1 MENHGVIRRVLTIG
15 LAVAVQAGAVYAP
28 FLHAH
33 VDEDADHHQA
43 TSVHAHFS
51 GHVPSH
57 ATHDGATVDDRDH
70 DRAIYLQGFVAVQP
84 VPFEIPAAAPALF
97 DLTSPPERPAHTT
110 VEVTHG
116 HDPPLVSALDS
127 RPPPF
132 FLS

>member
-1 MENHGVIRRVLTIG
+1 VIRRVLTFG
-15 LAVAVQAGAVYAP
+15 LAVAVQMGAVYAP

-33 VDEDADHHQA
+33 VDEDADHHQP

-51 GHVPSH
+51 GHTPSH
-57 ATHDGATVDDRDH
+57 APCAGASADHPDH
-70 DRAIYLQGFVAVQP
+70 DRAIYLQVFVAVQP
-84 VPFEIPAAAPALF
+84 VPFEVPAAASSPF
-97 DLTSPPERPAHTT
+97 DLVAPAEQPAHVT

-132 FLS
+132 LPVLI